1 MREIK
6 FRFWNRKTKQM
17 ASWDDMENGT
27 SSRLCSEF
35 EDIRNEENEIMQYTG
50 LKDKNGKEIYEGDIL
65 NSVHKNQHGTFNKI
79 VSVKENEFYV
89 GNGEYD
95 EETIVG
101 GWLIET
107 EDFFHELDSFEII
120 GNIYENPELLK

>member
-50 LKDKNGKEIYEGDIL
+50 LKDKNGKEIYEGDIVRHLPTAFNSSSGVGEIYYHKGHARFALKWVGNLEHYLDSL
-65 NSVHKNQHGTFNKI
+65 NS
-79 VSVKENEFYV
+79 Y
-89 GNGEYD
+89 
-95 EETIVG
+95 
-101 GWLIET
+101 
-107 EDFFHELDSFEII
+107 EII
-120 GNIYENPELLK
+120 GNVYENPDLLSTQPSQE